1 MEYIP
6 QSYNPVGILY
16 NNIYDC
22 FINNILVGY
31 ERYPLLNI
39 FISSTL
45 LYINS
50 YLNQSNKEIHNLLL
64 KRADLIPTDEPVDLI
79 TDFLAKTSEDYILK
93 QQDPNLYIIS
103 QYLLSNRLIL
113 DDSNLILLN
122 ICRRYL
128 LTIGNDYS
136 KHWIQPEPVKE

>member
-93 QQDPNLYIIS
+93 QRDPNLYIIS

>member
-128 LTIGNDYS
+128 LTIDNDYS